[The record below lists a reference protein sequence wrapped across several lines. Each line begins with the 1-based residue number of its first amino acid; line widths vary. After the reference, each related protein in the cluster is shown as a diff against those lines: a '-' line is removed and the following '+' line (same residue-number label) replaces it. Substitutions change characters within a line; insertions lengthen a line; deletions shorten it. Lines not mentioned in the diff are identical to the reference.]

1 MNRIARAFVAATL
14 GAVAVT
20 GVAPAFAETK
30 APVAASETSAQA
42 SENTKYCIMASTTGS
57 RIKRKVCATR
67 AEWIERE
74 GYDPLADL
82 K

>member
-1 MNRIARAFVAATL
+1 MNRIARAFVIATL
-14 GAVAVT
+14 GAVAAT
-20 GVAPAFAETK
+20 GAVPAFADTK
-30 APVAASETSAQA
+30 APATSTETVEQI
-42 SENTKYCIMASTTGS
+42 SENTKFCVMVDTTGS

-74 GYDPLADL
+74 GYDPLTDL